1 MKVVDLHT
9 AGAQISCVPLL
20 YRAVGE
26 RNELGRIPSPPSPSN
41 EHSTA
46 TSPSLEKEDTVED
59 YFCRVLYKPKL
70 KQEVEIGDLGS

>member
-1 MKVVDLHT
+1 MSL
-9 AGAQISCVPLL
+9 AGF
-20 YRAVGE
+20 
-26 RNELGRIPSPPSPSN
+26 PPHHHQAMN
-41 EHSTA
+41 TESTA